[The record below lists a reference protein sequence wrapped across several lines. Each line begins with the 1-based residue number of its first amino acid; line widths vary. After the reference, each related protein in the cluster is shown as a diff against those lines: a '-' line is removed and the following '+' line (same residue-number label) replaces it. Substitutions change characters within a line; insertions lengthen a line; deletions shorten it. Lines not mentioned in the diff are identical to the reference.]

1 MKLTSS
7 KQPFLFV
14 NEFVENIS
22 LLNESMYSDDIINN
36 NNDNNKI
43 PANIEFRKQQ
53 SEWNSEDSTVFP
65 TSYYHPSSD
74 PAAIHNVNNSNQ
86 ENNTHVQSSHPQYDG
101 DEEDEEVEINVE
113 LASMLEKCNRAYEC
127 PTVKINLMND
137 QYERRLTD
145 LNSECTNLQNISQ
158 RDLKKT
164 KEQVSFTVQ
173 ELFSLTFLNS

>member
-1 MKLTSS
+1 MNITNPPRKLTGINS
-7 KQPFLFV
+7 
-14 NEFVENIS
+14 
-22 LLNESMYSDDIINN
+22 IINN